1 MMIRKRIS
9 STSAAHTN
17 VVATVMVDDMTVRS
31 VR

>member
-9 STSAAHTN
+9 STSAAQTN
-17 VVATVMVDDMTVRS
+17 VAATVMVDDMTVRG